1 MGGRGERVTALKAAV
16 ACSVQASMS
25 MGTVAGAGWVP
36 LSALAVGWIAIAFP
50 FFDLAA
56 TPGVLKQGEVASV
69 QKLAREMNEGPK
81 RSGLRYRKKR
91 NKGSQM
97 PAGVLWKTE
106 RKSVIKLR

>member
-1 MGGRGERVTALKAAV
+1 M
-16 ACSVQASMS
+16 
-25 MGTVAGAGWVP
+25 P
-36 LSALAVGWIAIAFP
+36 LSALAVGWIAIALL

-56 TPGVLKQGEVASV
+56 TPGVLRRGEVASV

-91 NKGSQM
+91 NKGSRM

-106 RKSVIKLR
+106 RKSVINLR